1 MIRALSPYYIDTPL
15 VYGGVTCA
23 KYIINVW
30 VWNGDKSTP
39 DSTNSYQITY
49 ENTTASTGTHS
60 ININAIIQDYIEFK
74 EPSPSLVAGVQVI
87 DGDNQQWVYTYVTYD
102 AVATLYHEE
111 TEIMALGYSYGN
123 EGRNVTS
130 IANNTLLKPQQYK
143 VNSQGSF
150 VFPIFVPTGLTPQ
163 AISVK
168 SYPALTINYSATP
181 TQSDLSEEI
190 VKYVWIDISVA
201 ANESY
206 IEIIWNGKTTT
217 LDITRECKYTPL
229 DLFFQNKDGALQSFT
244 LFKKQE
250 ESINVTDSS
259 FETNR
264 GQASDG
270 FHQFVRYGVQG
281 RTTLTAETG
290 WLDEDMNE
298 VVKQILLTERIW
310 SFVSVPE
317 TRTGDIYTPLN
328 LKMTSQKF
336 KTRQNDRLINY
347 TMTFEKS
354 YNEINNI

>member
-15 VYGGVTCA
+15 VYGVTTCE
-23 KYIINVW
+23 KYTLNVW

-49 ENTTASTGTHS
+49 ENTTASTGSHS

-74 EPSPSLVAGVQVI
+74 EPSPSLVAGVQII
-87 DGDNQQWVYTYVTYD
+87 DGENQQWVYTYVTYD
-102 AVATLYHEE
+102 EVATLYHED
-111 TEIMALGYSYGN
+111 TEIMALGYTYGN
-123 EGRNVTS
+123 EGRNVT
-130 IANNTLLKPQQYK
+130 AVTDDTLLKPQQYK

-150 VFPIFVPTGLTPQ
+150 VFPIYVPITVTP
-163 AISVK
+163 AESISVK
-168 SYPALTINYSATP
+168 SYPALAINYTATP
-181 TQSDLSEEI
+181 TQSDDSDEI
-190 VKYVWIDISVA
+190 VKYLWIDVSVA
-201 ANESY
+201 TNESY
-206 IEIIWNGKTTT
+206 IEIIWNDKTTT
-217 LDITRECKYTPL
+217 LDITRECKYNPL

-250 ESINVTDSS
+250 ETINVTDSS

-270 FHQFVRYGVQG
+270 FHQFVRYGVQA
-281 RTTLTAETG
+281 RTRLTAESG

-298 VVKQILLTERIW
+298 VLKQILLTERIW
-310 SFVSVPE
+310 SFDSGV
-317 TRTGDIYTPLN
+317 YTPLN
-328 LKMTSQKF
+328 LKMTSQRF

-347 TMTFEKS
+347 TMSFEKS

>member
-1 MIRALSPYYIDTPL
+1 MIRSLSPYYIDTPL
-15 VYGGVTCA
+15 VYAGTTCA
-23 KYIINVW
+23 KYILNVW

-49 ENTTASTGTHS
+49 ENTTGSTGSHS

-74 EPSPSLVAGVQVI
+74 EPSPSLVSGVQVI

-102 AVATLYHEE
+102 AVATIQNEATDL
-111 TEIMALGYSYGN
+111 MVLGYAYGN
-123 EGRNVTS
+123 EGRNVT
-130 IANNTLLKPQQYK
+130 AVKNNTLLIPQQYK
-143 VNSQGSF
+143 VNRAGSF
-150 VFPIFVPTGLTPQ
+150 VFPIYVPISLTP
-163 AISVK
+163 ADITVK
-168 SYPALTINYSATP
+168 SYPSLFINFSATP
-181 TQSDLSEEI
+181 AESDLSNKA
-190 VKYVWIDISVA
+190 VKYLWIDVSLAI
-201 ANESY
+201 NESY
-206 IEIIWNGKTTT
+206 IEIVWNGKTTT
-217 LDITRECKYTPL
+217 LDITNECKYTPL
-229 DLFFQNKDGALQSFT
+229 DTFFQNKDGAIQAFT
-244 LFKKQE
+244 LFKKQQ
-250 ESINVTDSS
+250 ESISVKDSS

-270 FHQFVRYGVQG
+270 FHQFVRYGVQA

-298 VVKQILLTERIW
+298 IVKQILLTERIW
-310 SFVSVPE
+310 SFANGV
-317 TRTGDIYTPLN
+317 YTPLN

>member
-1 MIRALSPYYIDTPL
+1 MIRALSPFYIDTPL
-15 VYGGVTCA
+15 VYGGVTCD
-23 KYIINVW
+23 KYTLNVW

-49 ENTTASTGTHS
+49 ENTAASTGTHS

-87 DGDNQQWVYTYVTYD
+87 DGDNQQWVYTFVTYD
-102 AVATLYHEE
+102 DLATVEHEA
-111 TEIMALGYSYGN
+111 TDIMTLGYAYGN
-123 EGRNVTS
+123 EGRNVTTVS
-130 IANNTLLKPQQYK
+130 NKTLLIPQQYK
-143 VNSQGSF
+143 INRQGSF
-150 VFPIFVPTGLTPQ
+150 VFPIYVPTGVAAQ
-163 AISVK
+163 AITVK

-181 TQSDLSEEI
+181 AQSDLSDEV
-190 VKYVWIDISVA
+190 VKYLWIDATVA
-201 ANESY
+201 TNESY

-229 DLFFQNKDGALQSFT
+229 DTFFQNKDGALQSFT

-270 FHQFVRYGVQG
+270 FHQFVRYGVQA

-298 VVKQILLTERIW
+298 IVKQILLTERIW
-310 SFVSVPE
+310 SFASGV
-317 TRTGDIYTPLN
+317 YTPLN

>member
-1 MIRALSPYYIDTPL
+1 MIRALSPFYIDTPL

-23 KYIINVW
+23 KYILNVW

-49 ENTTASTGTHS
+49 ENTTASTGSHS

-74 EPSPSLVAGVQVI
+74 EPTPSLVAGVQVI
-87 DGDNQQWVYTYVTYD
+87 DGNNQQWVYSYVTYD
-102 AVATLYHEE
+102 AVATIQNEA
-111 TEIMALGYSYGN
+111 TDIMVLGYAYGN

-130 IANNTLLKPQQYK
+130 VKNNTLLIPQQYK
-143 VNSQGSF
+143 VNRQGSF
-150 VFPIFVPTGLTPQ
+150 VFPIFVPTGFTPQ

-168 SYPALTINYSATP
+168 SYPALTINFTNTP
-181 TQSDLSEEI
+181 AQSDLSNKVI
-190 VKYVWIDISVA
+190 KYLWIDAAVA
-201 ANESY
+201 TNESY

-229 DLFFQNKDGALQSFT
+229 NTFFQNKDGALQSFT

-250 ESINVTDSS
+250 ESISVTDSS

-270 FHQFVRYGVQG
+270 FHQFVRYGVQA

-298 VVKQILLTERIW
+298 VVKQILLTERLW
-310 SFVSVPE
+310 SYNG
-317 TRTGDIYTPLN
+317 TKYTPLN

>member
-1 MIRALSPYYIDTPL
+1 MIRALSPFYIDTPL

-23 KYIINVW
+23 KYILNVW

-74 EPSPSLVAGVQVI
+74 EPSLLLSTGVQLI
-87 DGDNQQWVYTYVTYD
+87 DGNNQQWVYSYVTYD
-102 AVATLYHEE
+102 AVATIQNEA
-111 TEIMALGYSYGN
+111 TDIMVLGYTYGN
-123 EGRNVTS
+123 EGRNVTAVS
-130 IANNTLLKPQQYK
+130 NQTLLNPQEYK
-143 VNSQGSF
+143 VNRKGNF
-150 VFPIFVPTGLTPQ
+150 VFPIYVPTGVGTSDI
-163 AISVK
+163 ISVK
-168 SYPALTINYSATP
+168 SYPSLSINFSATAA
-181 TQSDLSEEI
+181 QSDLSNKV
-190 VKYVWIDISVA
+190 VKYLWVDLSLSLNDNYA
-201 ANESY
+201 
-206 IEIIWNGKTTT
+206 EIIWKGKKTT
-217 LDITRECKYTPL
+217 LNITDECKYNTL
-229 DLFFQNKDGALQSFT
+229 DVFFQNKDGALQTFT

-270 FHQFVRYGVQG
+270 FHQFVRYGVQA

-290 WLDEDMNE
+290 WIDEDMNE
-298 VVKQILLTERIW
+298 VVKQILLTERLW
-310 SFVSVPE
+310 SYNG
-317 TRTGDIYTPLN
+317 TKYTPLN

>member
-1 MIRALSPYYIDTPL
+1 MLL
-15 VYGGVTCA
+15 
-23 KYIINVW
+23 
-30 VWNGDKSTP
+30 
-39 DSTNSYQITY
+39 
-49 ENTTASTGTHS
+49 STG
-60 ININAIIQDYIEFK
+60 
-74 EPSPSLVAGVQVI
+74 VQLI
-87 DGDNQQWVYTYVTYD
+87 DGNNQQWVYSYVTYD
-102 AVATLYHEE
+102 AVATIQNEA
-111 TEIMALGYSYGN
+111 TDIMVLGYAYGN

-130 IANNTLLKPQQYK
+130 VKNNTLLIPQQYK
-143 VNSQGSF
+143 VNRQGSF
-150 VFPIFVPTGLTPQ
+150 VFPIFVPTGFTPQ

-168 SYPALTINYSATP
+168 SYPALTINFTNTP
-181 TQSDLSEEI
+181 AQSDLSNKVI
-190 VKYVWIDISVA
+190 KYLWIDAAVA
-201 ANESY
+201 TNESY

-229 DLFFQNKDGALQSFT
+229 NTFFQNKDGALQSFT

-250 ESINVTDSS
+250 ESISVTDSS

-270 FHQFVRYGVQG
+270 FHQFVRYGVQA

-298 VVKQILLTERIW
+298 IVKQILLTERIW
-310 SFVSVPE
+310 SFSSGV
-317 TRTGDIYTPLN
+317 YTPLN

>member
-15 VYGGVTCA
+15 VYGGTTCD
-23 KYIINVW
+23 KYTLNVW

-49 ENTTASTGTHS
+49 ENTTASTGSHS
-60 ININAIIQDYIEFK
+60 ININAIVQDYIEFK

-102 AVATLYHEE
+102 EVTTLYHEE
-111 TEIMALGYSYGN
+111 TEIMTLGYAYGN
-123 EGRNVTS
+123 EGRNVTAV
-130 IANNTLLKPQQYK
+130 ANNTLLIPQQYK
-143 VNSQGSF
+143 VNRQGSF
-150 VFPIFVPTGLTPQ
+150 VFPIYVPTGGTAQ

-168 SYPALTINYSATP
+168 SYPALTINFSATP
-181 TQSDLSEEI
+181 TQSDDSGEI
-190 VKYVWIDISVA
+190 VKYLWIDVSVA
-201 ANESY
+201 TNESY

-217 LDITRECKYTPL
+217 LDITDECKYTPL

-250 ESINVTDSS
+250 NTINVTDSN

-270 FHQFVRYGVQG
+270 FHQFVRYGVQA
-281 RTTLTAETG
+281 RTTLTAESG

-310 SFVSVPE
+310 SFESG
-317 TRTGDIYTPLN
+317 TYTPLN
-328 LKMTSQKF
+328 IKMTSQKF

>member
-15 VYGGVTCA
+15 VYGGTTCD
-23 KYIINVW
+23 KYTLNVW

-87 DGDNQQWVYTYVTYD
+87 DGENQQWVYTYVTYD
-102 AVATLYHEE
+102 EVATLYHED
-111 TEIMALGYSYGN
+111 TEIMALGYTYGN
-123 EGRNVTS
+123 EGRNVT
-130 IANNTLLKPQQYK
+130 AVTDDTLLKPQQYK

-150 VFPIFVPTGLTPQ
+150 VFPIYVPITVTP
-163 AISVK
+163 AESISVK
-168 SYPALTINYSATP
+168 SYPSLAINYTATP
-181 TQSDLSEEI
+181 TQSDDSDEI
-190 VKYVWIDISVA
+190 VKYLWIDVSVA
-201 ANESY
+201 TNESY

-217 LDITRECKYTPL
+217 LDITRECKYNPL

-250 ESINVTDSS
+250 ETINVTDSS

-270 FHQFVRYGVQG
+270 FHQFVRYGVQA
-281 RTTLTAETG
+281 RTRLTAESG

-298 VVKQILLTERIW
+298 VLKQILLTERIW
-310 SFVSVPE
+310 SFDSGV
-317 TRTGDIYTPLN
+317 YTPLN
-328 LKMTSQKF
+328 LKMTSQRF

-347 TMTFEKS
+347 TMSFEKS

>member
-1 MIRALSPYYIDTPL
+1 MIRALSPFYIDTPL

-23 KYIINVW
+23 KYTLNVW

-49 ENTTASTGTHS
+49 ENTTASTGSHS

-74 EPSPSLVAGVQVI
+74 EPTPSLVAGVQVI
-87 DGDNQQWVYTYVTYD
+87 DGNNQQWVYSYVTYD
-102 AVATLYHEE
+102 AVATIQNEA
-111 TEIMALGYSYGN
+111 TDIMVLGYAYGN

-130 IANNTLLKPQQYK
+130 VKNNTLLIPQQYK
-143 VNSQGSF
+143 VNRQGSF
-150 VFPIFVPTGLTPQ
+150 VFPIFVPTGFTPQ

-168 SYPALTINYSATP
+168 SYPALTINFTNTP
-181 TQSDLSEEI
+181 AQSDLSNKVI
-190 VKYVWIDISVA
+190 KYLWIDAAVA
-201 ANESY
+201 TNESY

-229 DLFFQNKDGALQSFT
+229 NTFFQNKDGALQSFT

-250 ESINVTDSS
+250 ESISVTDSS

-270 FHQFVRYGVQG
+270 FHQFVRYGVQA

-298 VVKQILLTERIW
+298 IVKQILLTERIW
-310 SFVSVPE
+310 SFSSGV
-317 TRTGDIYTPLN
+317 YTPLN

>member
-1 MIRALSPYYIDTPL
+1 MIRALSPFYIDTPL

-23 KYIINVW
+23 KFTLNVW

-39 DSTNSYQITY
+39 NSTNSYQITY
-49 ENTTASTGTHS
+49 ENTTASTGSHS

-74 EPSPSLVAGVQVI
+74 EPSPSLVTGVQVI

-102 AVATLYHEE
+102 AVATLYHE
-111 TEIMALGYSYGN
+111 TTDIMVLGYAYGN
-123 EGRNVTS
+123 EGRNVTTV
-130 IANNTLLKPQQYK
+130 ANNTLLIPQQYK
-143 VNSQGSF
+143 VNRQGSF
-150 VFPIFVPTGLTPQ
+150 VFPIYVPTGGAAQ

-181 TQSDLSEEI
+181 TQSDLSDEV
-190 VKYVWIDISVA
+190 VKYLWIDVSVA
-201 ANESY
+201 TNESY

-217 LDITRECKYTPL
+217 LDITNECKYTPL
-229 DLFFQNKDGALQSFT
+229 DTFFQNKDGALQSFT

-250 ESINVTDSS
+250 ESINITDSN

-270 FHQFVRYGVQG
+270 FHQFVRYGVQA
-281 RTTLTAETG
+281 RTTLTVETG

-298 VVKQILLTERIW
+298 VIKQILLTERIW
-310 SFVSVPE
+310 SFASGV
-317 TRTGDIYTPLN
+317 YTPLN

-347 TMTFEKS
+347 TMTFENS

>member
-1 MIRALSPYYIDTPL
+1 MIRALSPFYIDTPL

-23 KYIINVW
+23 NYTLNVW

-49 ENTTASTGTHS
+49 QNTTASTGSHS
-60 ININAIIQDYIEFK
+60 ININAIIQDYIEFT
-74 EPSPSLVAGVQVI
+74 EPSPSLGAGVQVI
-87 DGDNQQWVYTYVTYD
+87 NGNNQQWVYTYVTYD
-102 AVATLYHEE
+102 AVATLYHES
-111 TEIMALGYSYGN
+111 TEIMVLGYAYGN
-123 EGRNVTS
+123 EGRNVT
-130 IANNTLLKPQQYK
+130 AVTDDTLLIPQQYK
-143 VNSQGSF
+143 VNRQGNF
-150 VFPIFVPTGLTPQ
+150 VFPIYVPITVASPESIT
-163 AISVK
+163 IK
-168 SYPALTINYSATP
+168 SYPALTINYSSTP
-181 TQSDLSEEI
+181 TQSDESGNI
-190 VKYVWIDISVA
+190 VKYLWIDLAVA
-201 ANESY
+201 DNEAY

-217 LDITRECKYTPL
+217 LDITNECKYTPL

-250 ESINVTDSS
+250 ESIEITDSS

-281 RTTLTAETG
+281 RTTLTAESG

-298 VVKQILLTERIW
+298 VIKQILLTERIW
-310 SFVSVPE
+310 SYSNGE
-317 TRTGDIYTPLN
+317 YTPLN
-328 LKMTSQKF
+328 IKMTSQKF

-347 TMTFEKS
+347 TMTFEMS

>member
-15 VYGGVTCA
+15 VYGVTTCD
-23 KYIINVW
+23 KYTLNVW

-60 ININAIIQDYIEFK
+60 ININSIIQDYIEFK
-74 EPSPSLVAGVQVI
+74 EPSLLLSTGIQLI
-87 DGDNQQWVYTYVTYD
+87 DGKNQQWVYTYVTYD
-102 AVATLYHEE
+102 AVATIQNEA
-111 TEIMALGYSYGN
+111 TDIMVLGYTYGN
-123 EGRNVTS
+123 EGRNVTAVS
-130 IANNTLLKPQQYK
+130 NQTLLNPQEYK
-143 VNSQGSF
+143 VNRKGNF
-150 VFPIFVPTGLTPQ
+150 VFPIYVPTGVGTSDI
-163 AISVK
+163 ISVK
-168 SYPALTINYSATP
+168 SYPSLSINYSATA
-181 TQSDLSEEI
+181 TQSDDSNEI
-190 VKYVWIDISVA
+190 VQYLWVDLSLSL
-201 ANESY
+201 NDSY
-206 IEIIWNGKTTT
+206 IEIIWKGKTTT
-217 LDITRECKYTPL
+217 LDITDECKYTPL
-229 DLFFQNKDGALQSFT
+229 DIFFQNKDGALQTFT

-250 ESINVTDSS
+250 DSINITDSS

-270 FHQFVRYGVQG
+270 FHQFVRYGVQA
-281 RTTLTAETG
+281 RTTLTAQTG

-298 VVKQILLTERIW
+298 IVKQILLTERIW
-310 SFVSVPE
+310 SFASGV
-317 TRTGDIYTPLN
+317 YTPLN

>member
-15 VYGGVTCA
+15 VYGGVTCD
-23 KYIINVW
+23 KYTLNVW

-49 ENTTASTGTHS
+49 ENTAASTGTHS

-87 DGDNQQWVYTYVTYD
+87 DGDNQQWVYTFVTYD
-102 AVATLYHEE
+102 AVATVEHEA
-111 TEIMALGYSYGN
+111 TDIMTLGYAYGN
-123 EGRNVTS
+123 EGRNVT
-130 IANNTLLKPQQYK
+130 AVTDNTLLIPQQYK
-143 VNSQGSF
+143 VNIQGSF
-150 VFPIFVPTGLTPQ
+150 VFPIYVPITITT
-163 AISVK
+163 AESITVK
-168 SYPALTINYSATP
+168 SYPALNINYSATP
-181 TQSDLSEEI
+181 AQSDLSDEV
-190 VKYVWIDISVA
+190 VKYLWIDISVA
-201 ANESY
+201 TNESY

-217 LDITRECKYTPL
+217 LDITNECRYTPL
-229 DLFFQNKDGALQSFT
+229 DTFFQNKDGALQSFT

-270 FHQFVRYGVQG
+270 FHQFVRYGVQA

-298 VVKQILLTERIW
+298 IVKQILLTERIW
-310 SFVSVPE
+310 SFASGV
-317 TRTGDIYTPLN
+317 YTPLN

>member
-15 VYGGVTCA
+15 VYGVTTCD
-23 KYIINVW
+23 KYTLNVW
-30 VWNGDKSTP
+30 VWNGNKSTP

-87 DGDNQQWVYTYVTYD
+87 DGENQQWVYTYVTYD
-102 AVATLYHEE
+102 EVATLYHEA
-111 TEIMALGYSYGN
+111 TEIMALGYAYGN
-123 EGRNVTS
+123 EGRNVT
-130 IANNTLLKPQQYK
+130 AVTDNTLLIPQQYK
-143 VNSQGSF
+143 VNRAGSF
-150 VFPIFVPTGLTPQ
+150 VFPIYVPTGLTPQ
-163 AISVK
+163 SISVK

-181 TQSDLSEEI
+181 AQSDLSDEI
-190 VKYVWIDISVA
+190 IKYLWIDVSVA
-201 ANESY
+201 TNESY
-206 IEIIWNGKTTT
+206 IEIDWNGKTTT
-217 LDITRECKYTPL
+217 LDITDEYKYNPL

-244 LFKKQE
+244 LFRKQE
-250 ESINVTDSS
+250 ETIDVTDSS

-270 FHQFVRYGVQG
+270 FHQFVRYGVQA
-281 RTTLTAETG
+281 RTTLTAESG

-310 SFVSVPE
+310 SFDSGV
-317 TRTGDIYTPLN
+317 YTPLN

>member
-15 VYGGVTCA
+15 VYGVTTCD
-23 KYIINVW
+23 KYTLNVW

-74 EPSPSLVAGVQVI
+74 EPSPSLVSGVQVI
-87 DGDNQQWVYTYVTYD
+87 DGDNQQWVYSYVTYD
-102 AVATLYHEE
+102 DLATVEHEA
-111 TEIMALGYSYGN
+111 TDIMTLGYAYGN
-123 EGRNVTS
+123 EGRNVT
-130 IANNTLLKPQQYK
+130 AVTDNTLLIPQQYK
-143 VNSQGSF
+143 VNRQGSF
-150 VFPIFVPTGLTPQ
+150 VFPIYVPTGGAAQSIT
-163 AISVK
+163 VK

-181 TQSDLSEEI
+181 TQSDLSDEV
-190 VKYVWIDISVA
+190 VKYLWIDLAVA
-201 ANESY
+201 TNESY

-229 DLFFQNKDGALQSFT
+229 DTFFQNKDGALQSFT

-270 FHQFVRYGVQG
+270 FHQFVRYGVQA

-298 VVKQILLTERIW
+298 IVKQILLTERIW
-310 SFVSVPE
+310 SFASGV
-317 TRTGDIYTPLN
+317 YTPLN

>member
-15 VYGGVTCA
+15 VYGVTTCE
-23 KYIINVW
+23 KYTLNVW

-49 ENTTASTGTHS
+49 ENTTASTGSHS

-87 DGDNQQWVYTYVTYD
+87 DGENQQWVYTYVTYD
-102 AVATLYHEE
+102 EVPTLYHED
-111 TEIMALGYSYGN
+111 TEIMALGYTYGN
-123 EGRNVTS
+123 EGRNVT
-130 IANNTLLKPQQYK
+130 AVTDDTLLKPQQYK

-150 VFPIFVPTGLTPQ
+150 VFPIYVPITVTP
-163 AISVK
+163 AESISVK
-168 SYPALTINYSATP
+168 SYPALAINYTATP
-181 TQSDLSEEI
+181 TQSDDSDEI
-190 VKYVWIDISVA
+190 VKYLWIDVSVA
-201 ANESY
+201 TNESY
-206 IEIIWNGKTTT
+206 IEIIWNDKTTT
-217 LDITRECKYTPL
+217 LDITRECKYNPL

-250 ESINVTDSS
+250 ETINVTDSS

-270 FHQFVRYGVQG
+270 FHQFVRYGVQA
-281 RTTLTAETG
+281 RTRLTAESG

-298 VVKQILLTERIW
+298 VLKQILLTERIW
-310 SFVSVPE
+310 SFDSGV
-317 TRTGDIYTPLN
+317 YTPLN
-328 LKMTSQKF
+328 LKMTSQRF

-347 TMTFEKS
+347 TMSFEKS